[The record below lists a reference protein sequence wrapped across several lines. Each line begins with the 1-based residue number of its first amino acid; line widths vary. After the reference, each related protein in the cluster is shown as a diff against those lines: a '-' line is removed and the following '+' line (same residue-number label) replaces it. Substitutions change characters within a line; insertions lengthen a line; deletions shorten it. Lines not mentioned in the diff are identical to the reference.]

1 MSALKPRNFLRM
13 LQSGF
18 TTVKGFI
25 ATVRREERREEK
37 RREERREK
45 RRKRRG
51 WTVIMFLLSYYI
63 LDFVVFYFITLCL
76 YCILIF

>member
-25 ATVRREERREEK
+25 ATVRREERGG
-37 RREERREK
+37 ERRGDESIGEEW
-45 RRKRRG
+45 RG
-51 WTVIMFLLSYYI
+51 LLSCFLLSNYI
-63 LDFVVFYFITLCL
+63 LDFGVLYFIALCL
-76 YCILIF
+76 HCILTF

>member
-25 ATVRREERREEK
+25 ATVRREERREERRRDK
-37 RREERREK
+37 RREEK
-45 RRKRRG
+45 RVEG
-51 WTVIMFLLSYYI
+51 GLL
-63 LDFVVFYFITLCL
+63 LCF
-76 YCILIF
+76 C